1 MTIPN
6 IFPVQVNN
14 VPNFGTNTI
23 SVPNVYVPTWMNYER
38 NVDHLTPPVVINIGN
53 PIVDMPG
60 CVKAHQDNQMHATG
74 LPKDKEH
81 QQFNNRINKLEKWV
95 WGCSAVVAAVV
106 TVGGILPKFI
116 NFGGGM
122 GDLWWYA
129 ESNRKF
135 LNEVVIPSLQ
145 KPGWE
150 SQFFKSWDKNG
161 RWEQYN

>member
-1 MTIPN
+1 MKSLLIKIGVGVSLGVN
-6 IFPVQVNN
+6 LFIFAALLYNLKM
-14 VPNFGTNTI
+14 
-23 SVPNVYVPTWMNYER
+23 YDKR
-38 NVDHLTPPVVINIGN
+38 VD
-53 PIVDMPG
+53 
-60 CVKAHQDNQMHATG
+60 
-74 LPKDKEH
+74 E
-81 QQFNNRINKLEKWV
+81 NR
-95 WGCSAVVAAVV
+95 
-106 TVGGILPKFI
+106 KFI